1 MEKPTG
7 RHRKPVRGWGQRVR
21 WLFGAVLAAVLCS
34 PLEVSPRRSIDRPR
48 NEGRSVLERR
58 ATPKALTASSPVTRS
73 RTVPELAIRE
83 GESKPEPGPVRV
95 PRPRRPHPLEQG
107 WCVDDDGVRGVRPYL
122 FHDAERARPSKE
134 HAPVLQASGEFD
146 DLASAVRTWLS
157 LAT

>member
-34 PLEVSPRRSIDRPR
+34 PLEVPPSRNTDRPR
-48 NEGRSVLERR
+48 HQGRLGLERR

-73 RTVPELAIRE
+73 RTVAELATRE
-83 GESKPEPGPVRV
+83 GEPKPEPGPVRV
-95 PRPRRPHPLEQG
+95 PRPRRPHPSEQG

-122 FHDAERARPSKE
+122 FHDAERSRPGKE
-134 HAPVLQASGEFD
+134 HSSVVQASGEFN
-146 DLASAVRTWLS
+146 DLAAAVRTWLS